1 MKTIRTAAVA
11 FCVCLS
17 LTLPAHS
24 GILGDVNN
32 DGKIGFPEAI
42 NALQVL
48 SGTQT
53 ALPASFVIRWRGDW
67 DTGQS
72 YQKYDAVHH
81 NGSSYIAI
89 LTHQSSPA
97 NQPPSLSAWN
107 LMADKGLQG
116 PQGLKGD
123 KGDQGIQGIQGLP
136 GLKGDKGDQGI
147 QGPPGPLNPNVSMD
161 AATYKTAVGMYS
173 LQSNTGE
180 RNTSLGH
187 AALHANSTGNRNTAV
202 GNGALYANMEGYQNT
217 AVGTGALN
225 LNQDGY
231 GNTAVGNTAL
241 NQNYDGYANTA
252 LGNGALYA
260 NTGGDENTAVGTSA
274 LYSNI
279 TGSANTAMGRSA
291 LFYNTGGG
299 HNTAVGYYTLYH
311 NSGNSNTAIGFRA
324 LELNEGDENVAI
336 GNYALNQHT
345 TGNRN
350 IAVGGYALTDT
361 TEGNNNTAVGYNAGK
376 YTTSDFTGS
385 GNIYLG
391 YDVRPLSATESDTIR
406 IGRNQTE
413 TYIAGIYSGTAS
425 GRAVYVNS
433 NGKLGTV
440 TSSRRYKEDIADMGD
455 ASSNLMKLRPVSFY
469 YRSEYSDGPRTL
481 QYGLIAEEVAE
492 VYPDLVIYDPKT
504 GQPETVSYHLVNAM
518 LLNEVQKQQRKI
530 QDLEERLTKLEALLV
545 R

>member
-279 TGSANTAMGRSA
+279 TGSANTAMGRWA

-299 HNTAVGYYTLYH
+299 SNTAVGYYSLSLNNTGY
-311 NSGNSNTAIGFRA
+311 SNTAIGFRS
-324 LELNEGDENVAI
+324 LYHNEG
-336 GNYALNQHT
+336 
-345 TGNRN
+345 
-350 IAVGGYALTDT
+350 GY
-361 TEGNNNTAVGYNAGK
+361 NTAVGSYALNGATEGSYNTAVGDNAG
-376 YTTSDFTGS
+376 YYPDGDFTGS

-391 YDVRPLSATESDTIR
+391 YNAGPLSATESLTIR